1 MSSRYWEKDNSD
13 AQYASFRDNI
23 PYLLVLLIAH
33 PLLRRVYES
42 YLRHSNTN
50 NDRHQNAPA
59 TPTAAGDTR
68 MTQRIRFDYYFALFF
83 ITVLHGVSA
92 VKVLAVLYVNYKIAK
107 SLPRTYIP
115 AATWIFNICTLF
127 ANEIFAGYPL
137 ERVAAL
143 FVGSAGLPGESEPV
157 LVVWGRFLDSLGGL
171 MPRWEILF
179 NITVLRLISFSMDYY
194 WSLDYPST
202 SPIEVSAFFN
212 QSEMCPL
219 LTYIRRSNS
228 IRQHFRSETVSIFPQ
243 NRLPSI
249 RATMS
254 HIPFTRHCI

>member
-1 MSSRYWEKDNSD
+1 MNSCYWEKDNSD
-13 AQYASFRDNI
+13 AQYASFRDSI
-23 PYLLVLLIAH
+23 PYLLVLLIVH

-42 YLRHSNTN
+42 YLRRSNTS
-50 NDRHQNAPA
+50 NDRHQNASA
-59 TPTAAGDTR
+59 TATGDAR

-83 ITVLHGVSA
+83 MTVLHGVSA

-107 SLPRTYIP
+107 SLPRSYIP

-127 ANEIFAGYPL
+127 ANEICAGYPL

-143 FVGSAGLPGESEPV
+143 FVGSAGLPGESESA
-157 LVVWGRFLDSLGGL
+157 LVVWGQFLDSLGGL

-179 NITVLRLISFSMDYY
+179 NITVLRLISFNMDYY

-212 QSEMCPL
+212 QSEMCPH

-228 IRQHFRSETVSIFPQ
+228 IRQHFRSEIVSISPQ
-243 NRLPSI
+243 NQLPSV
-249 RATMS
+249 RATML
-254 HIPFTRHCI
+254 HISFTHHCI